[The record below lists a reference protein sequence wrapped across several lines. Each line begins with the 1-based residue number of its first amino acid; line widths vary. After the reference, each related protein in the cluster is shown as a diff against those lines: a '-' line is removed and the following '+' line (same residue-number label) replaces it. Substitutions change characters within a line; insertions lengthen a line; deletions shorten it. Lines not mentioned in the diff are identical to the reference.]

1 LISCKNLTRRFG
13 DFVAVD
19 DVSFEIPQGA
29 IVALLGPNGA
39 GKSTTLKMLS
49 GLLPP
54 TAGSTTVGGRDA
66 FSATP
71 EFKRSI
77 GVLPEGLA
85 LFDDLTVE
93 EHLLLTGKVYGL
105 SHEETRTRTEEL
117 LRRLDL
123 IDGRR
128 TFARACS
135 FGMRKKTALAV
146 ALLPKPPVLLL
157 DEPFETVDPVGA
169 IEVRK
174 LLNELAARGTTILI
188 SSHMLSVVE
197 RVAQYFLIMRAGKIV
212 WQSAASAVTTSLEEI
227 YLRQVGK
234 ESEA

>member
-1 LISCKNLTRRFG
+1 MISCKNLTRRFG
-13 DFVAVD
+13 DLIAVN
-19 DVSFEIPQGA
+19 DVTFDVPRGA
-29 IVALLGPNGA
+29 IWALLGPNGA

-49 GLLPP
+49 GLLQPSSG
-54 TAGSTTVGGRDA
+54 TAVVDGRDA
-66 FSATP
+66 SEAGT
-71 EFKRSI
+71 EFNRSI

-105 SHEETRTRTEEL
+105 PPEEIGRRIEEL

-123 IDGRR
+123 VYGRR

-135 FGMRKKTALAV
+135 FGMRKKTALAM
-146 ALLPKPPVLLL
+146 ALLPRPRVLLL
-157 DEPFETVDPVGA
+157 DEPFETIDPVAA

-174 LLNELAARGTTILI
+174 LLTEVAAFGTTILI

-197 RVAQYFLIMRAGKIV
+197 RVAQNFLIMQAGKIV
-212 WQSAASAVTTSLEEI
+212 WQSAANSITTSLEEI
-227 YLRQVGK
+227 YLSQV
-234 ESEA
+234 EQSSRV